1 INILELN
8 DARQTAA
15 AIENLSGALQTIGDL
30 YITSTF
36 MLPPKLGGVLF
47 GLYDKEDNKKYL
59 EIAAVGKI
67 NKLLVR
73 YLRSDG
79 KAHAVNLQNPVLA
92 EGRTQSLILRM
103 SGLRRSHINL
113 ELYVNCRLV
122 DSAQGLPS
130 FVGLPSK
137 AESVDVRTGQKSYA
151 RIQ

>member
-1 INILELN
+1 
-8 DARQTAA
+8 
-15 AIENLSGALQTIGDL
+15 
-30 YITSTF
+30 
-36 MLPPKLGGVLF
+36 M
-47 GLYDKEDNKKYL
+47 
-59 EIAAVGKI
+59 
-67 NKLLVR
+67 R

-103 SGLRRSHINL
+103 GGLRRSHINL

-130 FVGLPSK
+130 FVGLPSE

-151 RIQ
+151 RIQVINLGQQLMNIFVLFCSQCESK

>member
-1 INILELN
+1 MPLIVQVLN
-8 DARQTAA
+8 KSYDSCLWKDHFSF
-15 AIENLSGALQTIGDL
+15 LS
-30 YITSTF
+30 S
-36 MLPPKLGGVLF
+36 V
-47 GLYDKEDNKKYL
+47 
-59 EIAAVGKI
+59 
-67 NKLLVR
+67 LVR

-92 EGRTQSLILRM
+92 EGRSQSLILRM
-103 SGLRRSHINL
+103 SGLRRGHINL

-151 RIQ
+151 RIQVIHLGQQLMIIFCHAVNVSQSNCTVNLKE